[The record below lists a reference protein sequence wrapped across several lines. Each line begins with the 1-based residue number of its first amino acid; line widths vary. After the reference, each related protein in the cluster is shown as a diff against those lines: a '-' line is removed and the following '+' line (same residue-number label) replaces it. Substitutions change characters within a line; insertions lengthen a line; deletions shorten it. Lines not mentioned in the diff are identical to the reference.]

1 MLYFIQRKRRRL
13 YNDECL
19 MKFGGGY
26 LMGAIKKRGEGQR
39 LRVFRL
45 VLLDRILGLNDY
57 AVEISTVLR

>member
-1 MLYFIQRKRRRL
+1 
-13 YNDECL
+13 

-26 LMGAIKKRGEGQR
+26 LMGAIKKGGEGQR